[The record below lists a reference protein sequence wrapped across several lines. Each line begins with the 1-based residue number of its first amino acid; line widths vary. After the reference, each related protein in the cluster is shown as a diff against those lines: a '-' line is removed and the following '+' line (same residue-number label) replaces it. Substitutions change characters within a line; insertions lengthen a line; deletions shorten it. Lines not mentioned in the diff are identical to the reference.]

1 MVNMPVARKLN
12 TFPPI
17 DILQVAETLD

>member
-1 MVNMPVARKLN
+1 VVNMPVARKLN